1 MSYFKVIPQKKG
13 DGAGRVR
20 YLLLNSDGEPVK
32 VYSNIVE
39 DLFLNANE
47 NLQDE
52 NYKRKLANRFNQILK
67 YRQNEYKTKHLVVS
81 FSHLL
86 SDEEIEKAVN
96 IIETQLAFKIADT
109 SYMIVIHKEPNERT
123 AFHIVVSRN
132 SQGKIIDFN
141 KKEFYLTKKELAE
154 QFKNAGLMNELEIKA
169 YNNLK
174 ENKATKENKV
184 KGQDIKNKIKDI
196 ATKIMEHLENGRI
209 KNAKA
214 LANYYDFKVEWYKAG
229 ERSPVKDEILKRN
242 RLYVSAV
249 IKDKKEKKYKRIYIR
264 ADKHLKAFFSK
275 YTDIQNKLIEL
286 EELKKP
292 RKAEQKAEIKNI
304 PDLSIPSIPKMPIP
318 KPALKKIKVE
328 KPQQE
333 QKRER
338 RNKHIF
344 ISKAIQENFEK
355 ILKKIRER
363 ENKAI
368 EMKIRRLNNIHIS
381 KKIVEGQKI
390 EVNKPNMF
398 EIQDINIK
406 GAEDVRAREERRVFG
421 AYRKLQETISR
432 IRTADRG
439 SREVER
445 KKISIETI
453 ERTAI
458 PKPKNIDTFISR
470 TDEFSRNTI
479 QADKESLERYRR
491 NIEQFERLIHQQGRK
506 EKKSKVVH
514 IDIFGTGTT
523 EPKKE
528 QKPSRN
534 PDGSITLNIWNNND
548 NDSGIGFDR

>member
-1 MSYFKVIPQKKG
+1 MSYFKVVRQGKG

-20 YLLLNSDGEPVK
+20 YLLLNSDGEPAK

-52 NYKRKLANRFNQILK
+52 NYRRKLANRYNQILK
-67 YRQNEYKTKHLVVS
+67 ARQGDYKTKHLVVS

-86 SDEEIEKAVN
+86 DDEEIEKAVN

-154 QFKNAGLMNELEIKA
+154 NLKNAGLLNEVELKTYRNLRENRASKEYKA
-169 YNNLK
+169 
-174 ENKATKENKV
+174 
-184 KGQDIKNKIKDI
+184 KGQDIKNKVKDI
-196 ATKIMEHLENGRI
+196 ASKIMEHLKNGKI

-214 LANYYDFKVEWYKAG
+214 LVNYYDFKVEWYKAG
-229 ERSPVKDEILKRN
+229 EKSPVKNEILKRD

-249 IKDKKEKKYKRIYIR
+249 VRDKKEGYKRVYIR
-264 ADKHLKAFFSK
+264 ADKHLKSFFSK

-318 KPALKKIKVE
+318 KPVKLKKIE
-328 KPQQE
+328 IEIPIPE
-333 QKRER
+333 QKR
-338 RNKHIF
+338 NKHLF

-355 ILKKIRER
+355 TLKKIRER

-368 EMKIRRLNNIHIS
+368 EMKIRRLNNIHTF
-381 KKIVEGQKI
+381 KKEMEKVKVRPIKINPVEI
-390 EVNKPNMF
+390 KP
-398 EIQDINIK
+398 INIK
-406 GAEDVRAREERRVFG
+406 GVEENDRAREGRVFT
-421 AYRKLQETISR
+421 AYRELQKSLKR
-432 IRTADRG
+432 IRTAKQG
-439 SREVER
+439 SKQVEGREINLTTV
-445 KKISIETI
+445 KPTTI
-453 ERTAI
+453 REFE
-458 PKPKNIDTFISR
+458 NITIFISR

-479 QADKESLERYRR
+479 QADKESIERYRR
-491 NIEQFERLIHQQGRK
+491 NIEQFERLIHQQERKEK

-528 QKPSRN
+528 QKKENKKGEIYIDLWGNSEDRN
-534 PDGSITLNIWNNND
+534 R
-548 NDSGIGFDR
+548 GFER